1 MNAGSHLRVWIVI
14 TGAPSS
20 GKTTL
25 LRELKRRGYA
35 VVSESA
41 REVLESGELDESRSD
56 VQTLIE
62 ERQQAKE
69 QQIPPGQVIVLD
81 RALPDSLAYR
91 RLGGL
96 DASDLRALIRPE
108 RYAAVFMCGF
118 GQHIADG
125 LRKDDVER
133 AREIERLLREVY
145 LEIGCRVIDLPW
157 FTAEDPATGV
167 ARRLALI
174 EEELGIALRN
184 KAAR

>member
-1 MNAGSHLRVWIVI
+1 MRVWIVI

-25 LRELKRRGYA
+25 LHQLRQRGYA
-35 VVSESA
+35 VVPESA
-41 REVLESGELDESRSD
+41 REVLSSGELDESRSD

-62 ERQQAKE
+62 LRQRAKE
-69 QQIPPGQVIVLD
+69 ERISPDQVVVLD

-91 RLGGL
+91 RLVGA
-96 DASDLRALIRPE
+96 DVTDLHALIRPE

-125 LRKDDVER
+125 IRKDDAER

-145 LEIGCRVIDLPW
+145 LELGCRVIDLPW
-157 FTAEDPATGV
+157 ATDVDLATGV

-174 EEELGIALRN
+174 EEELG
-184 KAAR
+184 AARRNSASP

>member
-1 MNAGSHLRVWIVI
+1 MRVWIVI

-25 LRELKRRGYA
+25 LHELQQRGYA
-35 VVSESA
+35 VVPESA
-41 REVLESGELDESRSD
+41 REVLTSGEFDESLSD

-69 QQIPPGQVIVLD
+69 QLIPPDQVVVLD

-91 RLGGL
+91 RLGGMGT
-96 DASDLRALIRPE
+96 SDLRALIHPE
-108 RYAAVFMCGF
+108 RYATVFLCGF

-125 LRKDDVER
+125 IRKDDTER

-145 LEIGCRVIDLPW
+145 LELGCRVIELPW
-157 FTAEDPATGV
+157 SVDADLTEGV
-167 ARRLALI
+167 ARRLELMDAALG
-174 EEELGIALRN
+174 ESGRAQRRLE
-184 KAAR
+184 